1 MTGVELAAEL
11 EVLLLANPHIS
22 KWRTGK
28 LLFNSRQ
35 GIKVLKRSR
44 TVQQATIIKV
54 REFIANPP
62 DDVFKRPCGGNN
74 GRVATTD
81 AKERRK
87 AGIRKSISRKAIAL
101 LAGDQ
106 SVLTTGGKV
115 SHAVAAA
122 MVAIQNT
129 QETERRAADPVEQ
142 ALLKLRR
149 SRRIVYRASVHGGPD
164 DRFYVSGKG
173 KETVDVP
180 ELLKMA
186 EAA

>member
-74 GRVATTD
+74 GRVATT
-81 AKERRK
+81 
-87 AGIRKSISRKAIAL
+87 GIRKSISRKAIAL